1 MNAETS
7 FYSVFTQ

>member
-7 FYSVFTQ
+7 RCGFKN